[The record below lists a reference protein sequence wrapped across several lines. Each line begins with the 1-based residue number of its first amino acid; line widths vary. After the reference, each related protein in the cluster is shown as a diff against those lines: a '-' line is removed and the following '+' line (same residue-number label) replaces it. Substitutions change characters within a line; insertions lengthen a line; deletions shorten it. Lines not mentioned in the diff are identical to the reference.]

1 MGKDKI
7 RRFAENETF
16 KCMVQPEFNDI
27 YGSSY
32 ALKGRWREDF
42 FKNDNPIVLELGC
55 GRGEYTVGLAKAYP
69 DKNFIGVDI
78 KGARMWRGARTIT
91 DENIPNGGFLRTRI
105 EFISSFFAENE
116 VDEIWITFPDPQL
129 KKNRVKK
136 RLTSPMFLPLYSK
149 FLKPE
154 GSVNLK
160 TDSLHLHLYTKE
172 VIKHNS
178 LEQLIAN
185 DDIYNAPEG
194 EVPIEV
200 TSLQTTYEARY
211 LAEGKPITY
220 LKFKLKDN
228 FEYQAPEFE
237 ADQEL

>member
-1 MGKDKI
+1 
-7 RRFAENETF
+7 
-16 KCMVQPEFNDI
+16 
-27 YGSSY
+27 
-32 ALKGRWREDF
+32 
-42 FKNDNPIVLELGC
+42 
-55 GRGEYTVGLAKAYP
+55 
-69 DKNFIGVDI
+69 
-78 KGARMWRGARTIT
+78 
-91 DENIPNGGFLRTRI
+91 
-105 EFISSFFAENE
+105 
-116 VDEIWITFPDPQL
+116 
-129 KKNRVKK
+129 
-136 RLTSPMFLPLYSK
+136 
-149 FLKPE
+149 
-154 GSVNLK
+154 
-160 TDSLHLHLYTKE
+160 
-172 VIKHNS
+172 S